1 MKTMKTWGGGIF
13 TKNSRKQHFKKV
25 VQKYYIHR
33 GRNPVKNIILGGAG
47 IFISK

>member
-1 MKTMKTWGGGIF
+1 VVVGGGIF
-13 TKNSRKQHFKKV
+13 TKNSRKQYFKKV

-47 IFISK
+47 IFIPK